1 MQDELK
7 KEIENLKNQLEESKI
22 GLQAASRLSD
32 QLEILKKQNSGLKD
46 EGRVVWFR
54 VSRILLINL
63 FLYFDES
70 KGI

>member
-7 KEIENLKNQLEESKI
+7 KEIENLKNQLGESKI

-32 QLEILKKQNSGLKD
+32 QLELLKKQNSGLKD

-54 VSRILLINL
+54 VSRI
-63 FLYFDES
+63 
-70 KGI
+70 